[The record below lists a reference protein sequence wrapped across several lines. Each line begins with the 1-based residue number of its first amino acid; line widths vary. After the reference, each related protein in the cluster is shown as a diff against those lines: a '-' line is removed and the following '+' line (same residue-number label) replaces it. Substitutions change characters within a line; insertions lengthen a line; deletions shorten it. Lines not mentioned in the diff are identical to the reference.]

1 MFLPPEQLGDLID
14 SYVKDSVA
22 LKEQMADICY
32 FMRGGVEWNTAWG
45 MSYED
50 REIMIKIINK
60 RIKEQNPGGKE
71 YM

>member
-32 FMRGGVEWNTAWG
+32 FMHGGVEWNTAWG

-50 REIMIKIINK
+50 REIMIKVINK